1 MANLAKGA
9 LLFFPLGDWQLNRT
23 NLAGF
28 SWGERGT
35 QKGSKGIIR
44 R

>member
-23 NLAGF
+23 NLVGF
-28 SWGERGT
+28 CWVGGKGELKKAQRG
-35 QKGSKGIIR
+35 
-44 R
+44 

>member
-23 NLAGF
+23 NLVGF
-28 SWGERGT
+28 
-35 QKGSKGIIR
+35 
-44 R
+44 